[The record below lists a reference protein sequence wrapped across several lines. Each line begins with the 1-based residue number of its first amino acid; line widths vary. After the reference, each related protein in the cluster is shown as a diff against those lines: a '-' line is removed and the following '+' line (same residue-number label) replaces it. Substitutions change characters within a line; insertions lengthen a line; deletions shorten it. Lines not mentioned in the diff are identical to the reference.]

1 MGGNAIKTAI
11 RLTSEN
17 YFKVVTEISS
27 ILKETKFKVIPAYF
41 QKPDF
46 GDMDILFPSQ
56 HTNIPNIIKMLNATE
71 IVRNG
76 EVTSIGYQTEFG
88 IFQLDLISI
97 PEQFFDFAFNYFS
110 WNDCSNLMGRVAHRL
125 GFKFGHN
132 GFYYVLREP
141 GNNSHVLQ
149 EILISTSFKKA
160 LEFLEFDY
168 STYLKGFQTLEDIFK
183 FVIANPYFN
192 KEIYLLE
199 NRNAVSRVRDSKR
212 KTYNLFLQYIEHLDT
227 LPSTVDKH
235 VLREKYLQLALDT
248 FPMFKAKYAQTLE
261 KLKIKQEVKE
271 KFNGTLVQ
279 TITGL
284 TGKELGNFIMTF
296 KSSFGNENDF
306 TSFVL
311 NSSPDVI
318 SSTIKSFSY

>member
-1 MGGNAIKTAI
+1 
-11 RLTSEN
+11 
-17 YFKVVTEISS
+17 
-27 ILKETKFKVIPAYF
+27 
-41 QKPDF
+41 
-46 GDMDILFPSQ
+46 
-56 HTNIPNIIKMLNATE
+56 
-71 IVRNG
+71 
-76 EVTSIGYQTEFG
+76 
-88 IFQLDLISI
+88 
-97 PEQFFDFAFNYFS
+97 
-110 WNDCSNLMGRVAHRL
+110 VAHRL

-149 EILISTSFKKA
+149 EILISTSFKEA

-168 STYLKGFQTLEDIFK
+168 STYLKGFQTLEDIFQ
-183 FVIANPYFN
+183 FVIANPHFN

-212 KTYNLFLQYIEHLDT
+212 KTYNLFLKYIEHLDAP
-227 LPSTVDKH
+227 PSTFDKH
-235 VLREKYLQLALDT
+235 VLREKYLQLALDK
-248 FPMFKAKYAQTLE
+248 FPMFKVKYAQTLE